1 MIVRSRSALG
11 LKYLEID
18 KGTSNKGY
26 PEGAILPLKA
36 AHPKPVE
43 IDQVLNTFDE
53 PTRRAIRGNLVGFGD
68 ALAGRG
74 PRPERGPRRAPP
86 AS

>member
-18 KGTSNKGY
+18 KGTSNQGY
-26 PEGAILPLKA
+26 PEGSVLPLKA

-43 IDQVLNTFDE
+43 IDQVLNTSTSRRDGRSE
-53 PTRRAIRGNLVGFGD
+53 GTWWRSATRWPAGAPT
-68 ALAGRG
+68 
-74 PRPERGPRRAPP
+74 
-86 AS
+86 